1 MIGIFAANYSP
12 PAVVAA
18 GGQRHSPGGHLT
30 ARAEAARVT
39 PNKRLWVAAAGSGR
53 LPHSQAVVAAEGAAT
68 TPETDADSASLLEKG
83 PTFEKC
89 PTFSDTFEGTAEVAA
104 NKAADTPAVLD
115 FFQNHPILS
124 DALSATIRLPPRG
137 RYQPYYKCLCNRLS

>member
-18 GGQRHSPGGHLT
+18 GGQRHSPGGHRV
-30 ARAEAARVT
+30 ARAEAAKV
-39 PNKRLWVAAAGSGR
+39 PQNKRLWVAAAGSGR

-68 TPETDADSASLLEKG
+68 TPETDADSASLLEKS

-89 PTFSDTFEGTAEVAA
+89 PSLSDTFEGTAEVAA

-124 DALSATIRLPPRG
+124 DALSANHPTAPPGSLPAI
-137 RYQPYYKCLCNRLS
+137 YAYTANFL